1 MVFDHIARMEQ
12 LDDSHRAEY
21 GMALK
26 HAAVTAFIGKISLAR
41 KTDSRISLWVNV
53 RFCRDGL

>member
-12 LDDSHRAEY
+12 FDDSHRAEY
-21 GMALK
+21 EMALK
-26 HAAVTAFIGKISLAR
+26 HAAVTAFIGKISPR
-41 KTDSRISLWVNV
+41 TTNSRISLWVNV